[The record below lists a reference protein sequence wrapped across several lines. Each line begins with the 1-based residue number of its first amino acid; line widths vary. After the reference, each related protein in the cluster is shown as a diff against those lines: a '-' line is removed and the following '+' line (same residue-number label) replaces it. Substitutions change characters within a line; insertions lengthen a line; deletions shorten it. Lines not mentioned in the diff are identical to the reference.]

1 MAGHNGE
8 EELTALWARFG
19 AELSYDDLPEQARQT
34 VREVTLDTLGVALA
48 ANTLGVGVP
57 QLLAWARAAGGAPQA
72 SLIGLPDALPAA
84 AAAMVNGGMAHAL
97 NFDDTTAVGSGH
109 LGPVTLPAALAAA
122 ELRGG
127 ASGKD
132 FIASLA
138 AGMELM
144 SRIGAALAG
153 GGGPFTEAKP
163 QPTQM
168 PGCFAAAMSA
178 ARALGFTPQ
187 QSHSAL
193 GLAFMQ
199 ASGGRQPVLEGRPA
213 KAIYAAFSCQ
223 AGMMSAL
230 LAREGLLGDCDAFE
244 GEAGFFPTYYGGA
257 FDRAAMSEGLG
268 EQWFL
273 LNVGLKPWPT
283 TGVAHV
289 FIEAAA
295 NIHVSHAPAPS
306 AIERVVVRGEPH
318 IRTFCEPLEIRRNPR
333 SPVEAED
340 SVIFAAARALVTGG
354 VALADLQPTA
364 EGLFEESALRVAN
377 RVEYEVDES
386 LGKSGVVEVALT
398 NGETISERVDAPRGH
413 RDNPLT
419 DDQRRRKFLECAAH
433 AGTALDDQA
442 MADIIAAV
450 ENLDDLADV
459 AVLPRLLRGER
470 PSALRGRTGL
480 PR

>member
-1 MAGHNGE
+1 MARQSGE

-19 AELSYDDLPEQARQT
+19 AELSYDDLPEPARRT

-57 QLLAWARAAGGAPQA
+57 QLLSWARTAGGAPQA
-72 SLIGLPDALPAA
+72 SLIGLPGRFPAA
-84 AAAMVNGGMAHAL
+84 TAAMINGGMAHAL

-127 ASGKD
+127 VSGKE

-153 GGGPFTEAKP
+153 GGGAFTESKP

-168 PGCFAAAMSA
+168 PGYFAAAMTAS
-178 ARALGFTPQ
+178 RAFGFTPQ
-187 QSHSAL
+187 RTHSAL

-213 KAIYAAFSCQ
+213 KAIYAAFSCHG
-223 AGMMSAL
+223 GMLSAL
-230 LAREGLLGDCDAFE
+230 LTREGLLGDCDAFE

-257 FDRAAMSEGLG
+257 FDRPTMSEGLG
-268 EQWFL
+268 EDWLL

-295 NIHVSHAPAPS
+295 NIYSAHAPPPS
-306 AIERVVVRGEPH
+306 AIKRVVVRGEPH
-318 IRTFCEPLEIRRNPR
+318 IHTFCEPLEIRRNPQ
-333 SPVEAED
+333 SAVEAED
-340 SVIFAAARALVTGG
+340 SVIFATARALLTGG
-354 VALADLQPTA
+354 VTLADLQPTGR
-364 EGLFEESALRVAN
+364 GLFEESALRVAN

-386 LGKSGVVEVALT
+386 LGKSGIVEVALES
-398 NGETISERVDAPRGH
+398 GETLRERVDAPRGH
-413 RDNPLT
+413 RDNPLSG
-419 DDQRRRKFLECAAH
+419 DQRRRKFRECAAH
-433 AGTALDDQA
+433 AGMALDDQA
-442 MADIIAAV
+442 IADIIAAV

-470 PSALRGRTGL
+470 LSAGA
-480 PR
+480 

>member
-1 MAGHNGE
+1 MARRGGA
-8 EELTALWARFG
+8 EELTSLWARFG
-19 AELSYDDLPEQARQT
+19 AELTYDDLPEQARRT
-34 VREVTLDTLGVALA
+34 VRDLTLDTLGVALA

-57 QLLAWARAAGGAPQA
+57 QLLAWARTAGGAPQA

-84 AAAMVNGGMAHAL
+84 SAAMVNGGMAHAL

-109 LGPVTLPAALAAA
+109 LGPVTLPTALAAA

-127 ASGKD
+127 VSGKE
-132 FIASLA
+132 FMAALA

-144 SRIGAALAG
+144 ARIGASLAAAG
-153 GGGPFTEAKP
+153 SAFTESKP

-178 ARALGFTPQ
+178 SRALGFTPQ
-187 QSHSAL
+187 ETHSAL

-213 KAIYAAFSCQ
+213 KAVYAAFSCH
-223 AGMMSAL
+223 AGMLSAL
-230 LAREGLLGDCDAFE
+230 LSREGLLGDCDAFE

-257 FDRAAMSEGLG
+257 FHRPVMSDGLG
-268 EQWFL
+268 GEWLL
-273 LNVGLKPWPT
+273 LNTGLKPWPT

-295 NIHVSHAPAPS
+295 NIRAAHSPPPS
-306 AIERVVVRGEPH
+306 AVARVLVRGEPH
-318 IRTFCEPLEIRRNPR
+318 IRTFCEPLQVRRNPR

-340 SVIFAAARALVTGG
+340 SVIFATARALVAGG

-364 EGLFEESALRVAN
+364 QGLFDESVLRVAN
-377 RVEYEVDES
+377 RTEYEVDES
-386 LGKSGVVEVALT
+386 LGKSGVVEVTLES
-398 NGETISERVDAPRGH
+398 GETFSARMDAPRGH

-419 DDQRRRKFLECAAH
+419 DGQRRQKFRDCAIH
-433 AGTALDDQA
+433 AGTPLDDRA
-442 MADIIAAV
+442 VGEVIAVV
-450 ENLDDLADV
+450 ESLDDLPDV
-459 AVLPRLLRGER
+459 GALLPLLRGER
-470 PSALRGRTGL
+470 RASGGGA
-480 PR
+480 

>member
-1 MAGHNGE
+1 MERRDGE

-19 AELSYDDLPEQARQT
+19 AELAYVDLPERT
-34 VREVTLDTLGVALA
+34 RRSVREVTLDTLGVTLA

-57 QLLAWARAAGGAPQA
+57 QLLAWARGAGGAPQA

-127 ASGKD
+127 VSGKD
-132 FIASLA
+132 FIVALA

-153 GGGPFTEAKP
+153 AQGAFTEAKP

-187 QSHSAL
+187 QTHSAL

-213 KAIYAAFSCQ
+213 KAVYAAFSCQ

-257 FDRAAMSEGLG
+257 FHRPTMSEGFG
-268 EQWFL
+268 EEWLL

-295 NIHVSHAPAPS
+295 NIRASYAPPPS

-318 IRTFCEPLEIRRNPR
+318 IRTFCEPLEIRRNPQ

-340 SVIFAAARALVTGG
+340 SVIFAASRALVTGG

-364 EGLFEESALRVAN
+364 DGLFAKSALRVAN

-386 LGKSGVVEVALT
+386 LGKSGVVEVTLES
-398 NGETISERVDAPRGH
+398 GETFSERVDAPRGH

-419 DDQRRRKFLECAAH
+419 DDQRRRKFRECAAH

-442 MADIIAAV
+442 VADIIAAV

-459 AVLPRLLRGER
+459 AVLPRLLRGE
-470 PSALRGRTGL
+470 ALRGRPGS
-480 PR
+480 PG

>member
-1 MAGHNGE
+1 MAE
-8 EELTALWARFG
+8 RDAEELTALWARFG
-19 AELSYDDLPEQARQT
+19 AELSCDDLPEQARRT

-72 SLIGLPDALPAA
+72 SLIGLPDRLPAA
-84 AAAMVNGGMAHAL
+84 SAAMVNGGMAHAL

-127 ASGKD
+127 VSGKD

-153 GGGPFTEAKP
+153 AQGAFTESKP

-168 PGCFAAAMSA
+168 PGYFAAAMTAS
-178 ARALGFTPQ
+178 RALGFAPRQ
-187 QSHSAL
+187 AHSAL

-213 KAIYAAFSCQ
+213 KAVYAAFSCF
-223 AGMMSAL
+223 GGVLSAL
-230 LAREGLLGDCDAFE
+230 LTREGLQGDCDAFE

-295 NIHVSHAPAPS
+295 NIHAAHAPSPA

-318 IRTFCEPLEIRRNPR
+318 IRTFCEPLQVRRNPQ
-333 SPVEAED
+333 SAVEAED

-364 EGLFEESALRVAN
+364 DGLFAESALRVAN

-386 LGKSGVVEVALT
+386 LGKSGVVEVALSS
-398 NGETISERVDAPRGH
+398 GEVISERVDAPRGH
-413 RDNPLT
+413 RDNPLS
-419 DDQRRRKFLECAAH
+419 DDQRRRKFRECAAH
-433 AGTALDDQA
+433 AGTPLSDGA
-442 MADIIAAV
+442 IAAIIDGV
-450 ENLDDLADV
+450 ERFGDLPDAT
-459 AVLPRLLRGER
+459 ALLPLLRE
-470 PSALRGRTGL
+470 PFA
-480 PR
+480 

>member
-1 MAGHNGE
+1 MERRDGE
-8 EELTALWARFG
+8 DELTALWARFG
-19 AELSYDDLPEQARQT
+19 AELSYDDLPEQARRT

-57 QLLAWARAAGGAPQA
+57 QLLAWARTAGGAPQA
-72 SLIGLPDALPAA
+72 SLIGLPDRLPVAS
-84 AAAMVNGGMAHAL
+84 AAMVNGGLAHAL

-127 ASGKD
+127 VSGKD

-153 GGGPFTEAKP
+153 GVAFTESKP

-168 PGCFAAAMSA
+168 PGYFAAAMTAS
-178 ARALGFTPQ
+178 RALGFAPRQ
-187 QSHSAL
+187 AHSAL

-213 KAIYAAFSCQ
+213 KAVYAAFSCF
-223 AGMMSAL
+223 GGVLSAL
-230 LAREGLLGDCDAFE
+230 LTREGLQGDCDAFE

-257 FDRAAMSEGLG
+257 FDRAAMTEGLG

-295 NIHVSHAPAPS
+295 NIHAAHAPPPS

-318 IRTFCEPLEIRRNPR
+318 IRTFCEPLQVRRNPQ
-333 SPVEAED
+333 SAVEAED

-364 EGLFEESALRVAN
+364 DGLFAKSALRVAN

-398 NGETISERVDAPRGH
+398 SGEMISERVDAPRGH
-413 RDNPLT
+413 RDNPLS
-419 DDQRRRKFLECAAH
+419 DDQRRRKFRECAAH

-442 MADIIAAV
+442 VADIIAAV
-450 ENLDDLADV
+450 ENLDDIADV
-459 AVLPRLLRGER
+459 AVLPRLLRGEA
-470 PSALRGRTGL
+470 SAPGLARG
-480 PR
+480 